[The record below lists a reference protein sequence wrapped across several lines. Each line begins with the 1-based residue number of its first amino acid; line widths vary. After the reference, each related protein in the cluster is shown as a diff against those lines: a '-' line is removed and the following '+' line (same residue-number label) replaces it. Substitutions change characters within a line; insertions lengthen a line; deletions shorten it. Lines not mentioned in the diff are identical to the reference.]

1 MFSSLSN
8 SLDKT
13 FRNLRGVGKIS
24 EKNIND
30 ALREI
35 RLALLE
41 ADVEFSVAK
50 DFIAKVREKSM
61 GVDVLKSIK
70 PGEQI
75 VKIFNDELTELLG
88 GDAAPLNLNPPAH
101 ILLCGLNGAGKTT
114 TSGKLALR
122 LKKEGR
128 RPLLIACD
136 LYRPAAIDQLAT
148 LAQQIEVPCF
158 TPEPGEKNLV
168 KAAKQALKWAKSQ
181 NGTTLIFDT
190 AGRQEIDD
198 NLVAELKDL
207 HKFVDPGETLL
218 VADSATGQQAVSVAK
233 HFDEAVGITGII
245 LTKLD
250 GDARG
255 GAALSMRAV
264 TGKPIKFIGEGEK
277 LDQLNVFHPDRMAS
291 RILGMGDV
299 VSMVETAAENI
310 DEEEALNAA
319 KRLQSGKFDFN
330 DFLDQMNML
339 RKLGP
344 LDGLMGMLPGFSKI
358 KKQIPADAFDENRM
372 KRMEAIVLS
381 MTERERSTPQLIK
394 GTRRKRIAAGS
405 GNTIIEVNRFIKQ
418 FTQMRKMMKSKGKM
432 KEMMKQLGG
441 MDDMGDMLGGMGG
454 SGGGGGKLPKLPF

>member
-1 MFSSLSN
+1 
-8 SLDKT
+8 
-13 FRNLRGVGKIS
+13 
-24 EKNIND
+24 
-30 ALREI
+30 
-35 RLALLE
+35 
-41 ADVEFSVAK
+41 
-50 DFIAKVREKSM
+50 
-61 GVDVLKSIK
+61 
-70 PGEQI
+70 
-75 VKIFNDELTELLG
+75 
-88 GDAAPLNLNPPAH
+88 
-101 ILLCGLNGAGKTT
+101 
-114 TSGKLALR
+114 
-122 LKKEGR
+122 
-128 RPLLIACD
+128 
-136 LYRPAAIDQLAT
+136 
-148 LAQQIEVPCF
+148 
-158 TPEPGEKNLV
+158 
-168 KAAKQALKWAKSQ
+168 
-181 NGTTLIFDT
+181 
-190 AGRQEIDD
+190 
-198 NLVAELKDL
+198 
-207 HKFVDPGETLL
+207 
-218 VADSATGQQAVSVAK
+218 
-233 HFDEAVGITGII
+233 
-245 LTKLD
+245 
-250 GDARG
+250 
-255 GAALSMRAV
+255 MRAV